1 MGTLHAQLY
10 LLFAISLT
18 GRSHAY
24 ILLELRKLRLGGF
37 AEKLLVQVTPR
48 VNGKVRI
55 WFHGSLT
62 LKLTLNPLNHPYC
75 TIKVSV
81 QMVVEKGRIQSGNNR
96 VSFSTFYRRE
106 RWALVLVLMRGA
118 AEYTEEVTM
127 SLLWE

>member
-106 RWALVLVLMRGA
+106 
-118 AEYTEEVTM
+118 
-127 SLLWE
+127 

>member
-1 MGTLHAQLY
+1 M
-10 LLFAISLT
+10 
-18 GRSHAY
+18 
-24 ILLELRKLRLGGF
+24 RKLRLGGF

-55 WFHGSLT
+55 WVHGSLT
-62 LKLTLNPLNHPYC
+62 LKLTLNPGNHPYC

-81 QMVVEKGRIQSGNNR
+81 QMVVEKERIQSGNNG
-96 VSFSTFYRRE
+96 VSFSTFSRRE
-106 RWALVLVLMRGA
+106 RWARVLVLMRGA